1 MEHEWE
7 LSKQQCPESPE
18 SAYLNT
24 NAPAQSKIIFLKR
37 ENIKK
42 NNSESINSQL
52 NRLSAD
58 SVFSLMS
65 IQYASPFRNKFI
77 TSREIA
83 AVKPEKQFK
92 VDWKLIVRNDS
103 FTWLTQLLRVKFSIL
118 EKFEEIF
125 LHVTEDFNFYLLFFS
140 HSNLIPRRRLLHF
153 LYDVLRATEIF
164 RNLI

>member
-92 VDWKLIVRNDS
+92 VNTIKVDWKLIVRNDS
-103 FTWLTQLLRVKFSIL
+103 FTWLTQLLREKFSIL
-118 EKFEEIF
+118 KRS
-125 LHVTEDFNFYLLFFS
+125 LKKYFFM
-140 HSNLIPRRRLLHF
+140 
-153 LYDVLRATEIF
+153 
-164 RNLI
+164 